1 MSESRTSKELAL
13 DGIKELVEKFENNYK
28 QFHASDYNETLT
40 RQDFINPFFEYLG
53 WDVSNKQGYS
63 QVYREVIHE
72 DKLKIGKE
80 TKSPDY
86 SFRIG
91 GNRVF
96 FVEAKKPSL
105 NLKED
110 SDAAYQI
117 RRYAWSGKLAVS
129 ILTDFEEFAIY
140 DCSKKPSPNDKASM
154 SRIEYINYKDYLNR
168 FDFLYDTFAKE
179 NVLKGSLEKYNAD
192 TKNKKGTESVD
203 IDFLNSLDNLRTKL
217 ASSISKLNG
226 ISERDLNFAVQHII
240 DRIIFLRVAEDR
252 GVENYGD
259 LREACNN
266 NNGLKPIVDNS
277 YYQNIVEIF
286 KKSDGKYNSGIFDF
300 SKDKITDKIKVDN
313 KVIKEIINDLYYPKS
328 PYEFSVISV
337 EIIGNAY
344 EQFLGKTITIG
355 ANHAK
360 SGQTPRAKI
369 EFKPEVRKAGGVY
382 YTPEYIVDYIVEN
395 TVGEKIKNKKPDEI
409 AKIKIVDPACGSGS
423 FLLGAYKYLL
433 NYHREYYSKQGK
445 KKFLG
450 SKEDAMTEDGE
461 LALWVKKQ
469 ILINNIFGVDIDSNA
484 VEVTK
489 LSLLL
494 KCMEGET
501 PASIMNNQSLFNE
514 RALPSLDENIK
525 CGNSLIGNDFYSY
538 NNNMFKPVVNEKSN
552 NRQERNGNTRNMEI
566 ARKGL
571 KPLVIK
577 NQTNTLNLFDEKMQY
592 KINCF
597 DWEREF
603 PNIFSRKKKEVKAY
617 HITFAIHNS
626 RVSERMIT
634 YKVSKGEVLNLS
646 EEDEL
651 FITKSIGEVI
661 MKNDIKCLA
670 YNISRDHVHILLVC
684 AYKELTEIVRKIKGY
699 SSYSFRE
706 YLNIPKGEEFHLW
719 AQKYDAKEIDS
730 DKRLYNTIEYINNN
744 RVKHELPEN
753 KWLKPLALSFLC
765 GQNREI
771 NNNTKA
777 YKGLS
782 QRDAYGEPLVIKDIN
797 DNHADNNEALAHCV
811 KISEE
816 RNNAEGHKE
825 QAHNRNARK
834 GLSQR
839 DAYGDPLV
847 IKDGNDNYT
856 DNNVALAHCMKNT
869 EEHNNTIRHNTKAEH
884 KEQTQTDNMIN
895 THDTETAH
903 KGQAHNM
910 EAARKGLKPLVI
922 RFEDA
927 FNEAFN
933 QYEEGGFDIVIGNPP
948 YVSIRTVDF
957 NNEYKDYF
965 ENKYN
970 LALGQY
976 DLYSLFTELS
986 YNILNQNG
994 IYGFIL
1000 PKRLSTNENF
1010 QSLRDFYINKF
1021 NIIEYV
1027 DAGKPFLGAS
1037 VEANIII
1044 ASKLKSNDYVKV
1056 GIFNNSEYNH
1066 FQNMDKKFIDSMPFQ
1081 IFPFLVKN
1089 DNLKLLDKIKLSDYS
1104 NLGLHCDIIRGFECG
1119 FNNPKIDKK
1128 KSKYKIIR
1136 GENIHRYIVE
1146 WGDYYVHPDFK
1157 NEAKIF
1163 KREEIFTKTPKL
1175 LTKFVSNN
1183 IEFALDEV
1191 GYCNTNVVYN
1201 VHIKDNTNIKYLL
1214 GLLNSKVVNFWFKNI
1229 YVNDDTLFPHI
1240 QKNQLASIPIPII
1253 DLTKKSDK
1261 EIHDKLVNLVD
1272 NMIEINKKLHSEKN
1286 PDVVTMLR
1294 RQVEAIDGEID
1305 RLVYGLY
1312 GLSEEEIKI
1321 VENN

>member
-1 MSESRTSKELAL
+1 MSESKTSKELAFE
-13 DGIKELVEKFENNYK
+13 GIKELVEKFENNYK
-28 QFHASDYNETLT
+28 QFHTSDYNETLT

-217 ASSISKLNG
+217 ASSISKLNS

-395 TVGEKIKNKKPDEI
+395 TVGEKIKNKKPNEI

-450 SKEDAMTEDGE
+450 SKEDAITEDGE

-525 CGNSLIGNDFYSY
+525 CGNSLIGNDFYSGGD
-538 NNNMFKPVVNEKSN
+538 S
-552 NRQERNGNTRNMEI
+552 
-566 ARKGL
+566 
-571 KPLVIK
+571 
-577 NQTNTLNLFDEKMQY
+577 LNIDIETQY

-603 PNIFSRKKKEVKAY
+603 PSIF
-617 HITFAIHNS
+617 
-626 RVSERMIT
+626 
-634 YKVSKGEVLNLS
+634 
-646 EEDEL
+646 
-651 FITKSIGEVI
+651 
-661 MKNDIKCLA
+661 
-670 YNISRDHVHILLVC
+670 
-684 AYKELTEIVRKIKGY
+684 
-699 SSYSFRE
+699 
-706 YLNIPKGEEFHLW
+706 
-719 AQKYDAKEIDS
+719 
-730 DKRLYNTIEYINNN
+730 
-744 RVKHELPEN
+744 
-753 KWLKPLALSFLC
+753 
-765 GQNREI
+765 
-771 NNNTKA
+771 
-777 YKGLS
+777 
-782 QRDAYGEPLVIKDIN
+782 KD
-797 DNHADNNEALAHCV
+797 
-811 KISEE
+811 
-816 RNNAEGHKE
+816 
-825 QAHNRNARK
+825 
-834 GLSQR
+834 
-839 DAYGDPLV
+839 
-847 IKDGNDNYT
+847 
-856 DNNVALAHCMKNT
+856 
-869 EEHNNTIRHNTKAEH
+869 
-884 KEQTQTDNMIN
+884 
-895 THDTETAH
+895 
-903 KGQAHNM
+903 
-910 EAARKGLKPLVI
+910 
-922 RFEDA
+922 
-927 FNEAFN
+927 
-933 QYEEGGFDIVIGNPP
+933 GGFDIVIGNPP
-948 YVSIRTVDF
+948 YVFVKYVEWAEDIKNYFADNYNISNKNNKSKANQSGKINLYTLFIFRSNQILKENGYFSFIVPNGLLRTTTYDMARKFILNNYHIDF
-957 NNEYKDYF
+957 IADLKDGVFKGVTAPTIIFRFSKSKSNNEDTLIIDANYSVDGFIDKNKSHYINQSIFLQNTSYAFSIFLNSKETLLF
-965 ENKYN
+965 EKMNKNKYI
-970 LALGQY
+970 LG
-976 DLYSLFTELS
+976 DITSEIIAGIVCDTKL
-986 YNILNQNG
+986 ILNEMQNH
-994 IYGFIL
+994 
-1000 PKRLSTNENF
+1000 
-1010 QSLRDFYINKF
+1010 
-1021 NIIEYV
+1021 
-1027 DAGKPFLGAS
+1027 
-1037 VEANIII
+1037 
-1044 ASKLKSNDYVKV
+1044 KLCK
-1056 GIFNNSEYNH
+1056 
-1066 FQNMDKKFIDSMPFQ
+1066 
-1081 IFPFLVKN
+1081 
-1089 DNLKLLDKIKLSDYS
+1089 KLLKGKNIK
-1104 NLGLHCDIIRGFECG
+1104 
-1119 FNNPKIDKK
+1119 
-1128 KSKYKIIR
+1128 KYKIEFDNNYLIFDRKKLHRGRPDEVWNSDKKIITQRISGGLHPIVAALDTGHYYCFGSTNLILIR
-1136 GENIHRYIVE
+1136 KEFENIYNYEIVC
-1146 WGDYYVHPDFK
+1146 
-1157 NEAKIF
+1157 A
-1163 KREEIFTKTPKL
+1163 
-1175 LTKFVSNN
+1175 
-1183 IEFALDEV
+1183 
-1191 GYCNTNVVYN
+1191 
-1201 VHIKDNTNIKYLL
+1201 
-1214 GLLNSKVVNFWFKNI
+1214 LLNSKLINFYYVKNFTNASNLTVNISKTF
-1229 YVNDDTLFPHI
+1229 LE
-1240 QKNQLASIPIPII
+1240 QIPLPKI
-1253 DLTKKSDK
+1253 DLNNQSDK

-1312 GLSEEEIKI
+1312 QLTEEDIKV

>member
-1 MSESRTSKELAL
+1 MSESKTSKELAFE
-13 DGIKELVEKFENNYK
+13 GIKELVEKFENNYK

-259 LREACNN
+259 LREACSGEN
-266 NNGLKPIVDNS
+266 

-355 ANHAK
+355 NNNKA
-360 SGQTPRAKI
+360 RI
-369 EFKPEVRKAGGVY
+369 ELKPEVRKAGGVY

-450 SKEDAMTEDGE
+450 SKEDAITEDGE

-525 CGNSLIGNDFYSY
+525 CGNSLIGNDFYSGGD
-538 NNNMFKPVVNEKSN
+538 S
-552 NRQERNGNTRNMEI
+552 
-566 ARKGL
+566 
-571 KPLVIK
+571 
-577 NQTNTLNLFDEKMQY
+577 LNIDIETQY

-603 PNIFSRKKKEVKAY
+603 PSIF
-617 HITFAIHNS
+617 
-626 RVSERMIT
+626 
-634 YKVSKGEVLNLS
+634 
-646 EEDEL
+646 
-651 FITKSIGEVI
+651 KS
-661 MKNDIKCLA
+661 
-670 YNISRDHVHILLVC
+670 
-684 AYKELTEIVRKIKGY
+684 
-699 SSYSFRE
+699 
-706 YLNIPKGEEFHLW
+706 
-719 AQKYDAKEIDS
+719 
-730 DKRLYNTIEYINNN
+730 
-744 RVKHELPEN
+744 
-753 KWLKPLALSFLC
+753 
-765 GQNREI
+765 
-771 NNNTKA
+771 
-777 YKGLS
+777 
-782 QRDAYGEPLVIKDIN
+782 
-797 DNHADNNEALAHCV
+797 
-811 KISEE
+811 
-816 RNNAEGHKE
+816 
-825 QAHNRNARK
+825 
-834 GLSQR
+834 
-839 DAYGDPLV
+839 
-847 IKDGNDNYT
+847 
-856 DNNVALAHCMKNT
+856 
-869 EEHNNTIRHNTKAEH
+869 
-884 KEQTQTDNMIN
+884 
-895 THDTETAH
+895 
-903 KGQAHNM
+903 
-910 EAARKGLKPLVI
+910 
-922 RFEDA
+922 
-927 FNEAFN
+927 
-933 QYEEGGFDIVIGNPP
+933 GGFDIVIGNPP
-948 YVSIRTVDF
+948 YGAELMDIER
-957 NNEYKDYF
+957 NYLER
-965 ENKYN
+965 KYN
-970 LALGQY
+970 LSNTNTAALFIG
-976 DLYSLFTELS
+976 LS
-986 YNILNQNG
+986 KHLLKDKGVN
-994 IYGFIL
+994 GFII
-1000 PKRLSTNENF
+1000 PKSFIYASNWESSRELIIDDLQELVDCGKVWKEVKLEQVIIMFCNNFETDTYKASERNEN
-1010 QSLRDFYINKF
+1010 
-1021 NIIEYV
+1021 NIIT
-1027 DAGKPFLGAS
+1027 
-1037 VEANIII
+1037 
-1044 ASKLKSNDYVKV
+1044 V
-1056 GIFNNSEYNH
+1056 G
-1066 FQNMDKKFIDSMPFQ
+1066 
-1081 IFPFLVKN
+1081 
-1089 DNLKLLDKIKLSDYS
+1089 
-1104 NLGLHCDIIRGFECG
+1104 
-1119 FNNPKIDKK
+1119 KIDKK
-1128 KSKYKIIR
+1128 TFREFGFYLNAVSNEELNIAYKMRKSEIYLNDFIINRRGGGYQKLSTEEIPKNKYYKVIGGKNISRYYFPDNSKKYILQKDVIDNKATIEANSILVQNIISYTDIPKPSIIIR
-1136 GENIHRYIVE
+1136 GIPSDLINRNEYIIL
-1146 WGDYYVHPDFK
+1146 DTINQLSNKSNFSIYYIL
-1157 NEAKIF
+1157 AI
-1163 KREEIFTKTPKL
+1163 
-1175 LTKFVSNN
+1175 
-1183 IEFALDEV
+1183 
-1191 GYCNTNVVYN
+1191 
-1201 VHIKDNTNIKYLL
+1201 
-1214 GLLNSKVVNFWFKNI
+1214 LNSKLISWYTYRFIYGKAIMTMHFDSVITAKIPMPLLDIQRKEHDKIVILVKNI
-1229 YVNDDTLFPHI
+1229 IELNN
-1240 QKNQLASIPIPII
+1240 K
-1253 DLTKKSDK
+1253 LT
-1261 EIHDKLVNLVD
+1261 N
-1272 NMIEINKKLHSEKN
+1272 EKN
-1286 PDVVTMLR
+1286 PNYINLIQ
-1294 RQVEAIDGEID
+1294 RQIYNIDDMIEKLIYSIYELSDNEI
-1305 RLVYGLY
+1305 R
-1312 GLSEEEIKI
+1312 II
-1321 VENN
+1321 ENN